1 MKILI
6 TAGPTWAQIDKVRI
20 LTNRFTGKTGLYL
33 ANKLTKKGHKVTL
46 IVNPH
51 SLGKVTGINGCYF
64 HYFNEFKNKIT
75 NLLKNNKFD
84 AVVHMAAVSDYLPK
98 LKNKGKIPSGKEEL
112 NISLIPAP
120 KIIKIIRKL
129 AKESILI
136 QFKLETEEKGIIDKA
151 HKSLKKN
158 NSDYV
163 VANSLESLEK
173 GYQAKLVDKEKNIT
187 KINSKNDLAEKINNL
202 LVL

>member
-33 ANKLTKKGHKVTL
+33 ANKLTETGHKVTL
-46 IVNPH
+46 IVNPY
-51 SLGKVTGINGCYF
+51 SLGRVEGVKSYYF
-64 HYFNEFKNKIT
+64 HYFGQFKDTIMD
-75 NLLKNNKFD
+75 LLKNNKFD

-98 LKNKGKIPSGKEEL
+98 FKGEGKISSGKKDL
-112 NISLIPAP
+112 DISLVPAP

-136 QFKLETEEKGIIDKA
+136 QFKLEVEEKGIIDKA
-151 HKSLKKN
+151 YASLKKN
-158 NSDYV
+158 DSDYV
-163 VANSLESLEK
+163 VANALESLKE
-173 GYQAKLVDKEKNIT
+173 GYQAQLIDKQKNIIR
-187 KINSKNDLAEKINNL
+187 INSKDDLAKEINNL
-202 LVL
+202 LAL